1 MEIIGQLTGGVAH
14 DFNNLLMAVLGN
26 LELLRKHLPNDPK
39 AARLIDGAL
48 QGAWRGAAL
57 TQRLLAFARRQDLKV
72 EPRSLK
78 DLVAGMSDL
87 LQRSVGA
94 HVALRT
100 ELPDQLPL
108 ALIDANQLELAVLN
122 LAINARDA
130 LPAGGGLTIA
140 VDHLRAAL
148 ASHAPVAYYVR
159 AILTRHDPRLARVT
173 HAPAP

>member
-1 MEIIGQLTGGVAH
+1 
-14 DFNNLLMAVLGN
+14 MAVLGN

-87 LQRSVGA
+87 LQRPVGA
-94 HVALRT
+94 HVALRP
-100 ELPDQLPL
+100 ELPAHLPL
-108 ALIDANQLELAVLN
+108 ALLDANQPELAMLH
-122 LAINARDA
+122 
-130 LPAGGGLTIA
+130 LPIKA
-140 VDHLRAAL
+140 
-148 ASHAPVAYYVR
+148 
-159 AILTRHDPRLARVT
+159 
-173 HAPAP
+173 